1 MVARRGRGIPEKGQN
16 ESMQDLQ
23 KNLEEAKQYLREVQA
38 EIQRQ
43 EKPSGFFGKLNSA
56 LENKNRLE
64 LAKLDVHTAES
75 EIKIAKLQAETEKL
89 KSGGIDGFDDES
101 EDDWDEEDED

>member
-1 MVARRGRGIPEKGQN
+1 MVARRVWNIPEKGQN

-43 EKPSGFFGKLNSA
+43 EKPAGFFGKLNSA
-56 LENKNRLE
+56 LENANRLE
-64 LAKLDVHTAES
+64 LAKLNVHTAES
-75 EIKIAKLQAETEKL
+75 EIKIAELRAKTEQIKAETEKL
-89 KSGGIDGFDDES
+89 KSGGNDRGES
-101 EDDWDEEDED
+101 

>member
-1 MVARRGRGIPEKGQN
+1 MVARRRVRDIPEKGQN
-16 ESMQDLQ
+16 ESLEDLQKNLEEPTLEDLQ

-56 LENKNRLE
+56 LENKSRLE
-64 LAKLDVHTAES
+64 LAKLNVHTAES
-75 EIKIAKLQAETEKL
+75 EIKIAKLQAAIDQVRAETDKC
-89 KSGGIDGFDDES
+89 
-101 EDDWDEEDED
+101 

>member
-1 MVARRGRGIPEKGQN
+1 MVARRRRAIPEKGQN

-43 EKPSGFFGKLNSA
+43 EKPSVFFGKLNSA

-64 LAKLDVHTAES
+64 LAKLNVYHAES
-75 EIKIAKLQAETEKL
+75 EIKIAKLQAAIDKVRAETDKL
-89 KSGGIDGFDDES
+89 KSGGKDRGES
-101 EDDWDEEDED
+101 